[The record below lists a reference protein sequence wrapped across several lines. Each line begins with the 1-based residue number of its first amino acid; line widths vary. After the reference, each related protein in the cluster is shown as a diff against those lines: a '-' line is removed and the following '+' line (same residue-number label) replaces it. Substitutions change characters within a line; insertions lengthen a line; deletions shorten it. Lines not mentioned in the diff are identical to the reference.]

1 MSLLGAAETL
11 WQTMYDEM
19 PVRIDINHHYLQTTQ
34 LLRCL
39 AEWDSCRQTRGAA
52 ADFEHA
58 SELAPLRAAIDS
70 ETSHLIVIPTRELA
84 AAGLS
89 EHLDRQTASR
99 TTGCRL
105 HRAEGTSC
113 RSIRSVYLN
122 SCLEPSFVQ
131 PLPDGA
137 ILLVDARSRGGPNA
151 EIWAADGT
159 RLRQG
164 HLGDAIENVL
174 TTPSGAIWVGYFD
187 EAMGGAGPQVH
198 GLARFA
204 PDLEPGWVYPQ
215 RADLP
220 PIDDCYALNVAGE
233 RAWSCAYTAFHL
245 VAVDNDQAIDYGM
258 APQRGAAALL
268 TDGSTGAM
276 VGGYGPEYDLVT
288 PFHIVE
294 DRTVTAG
301 GQCRLVLPDGLEVR
315 ERRIYGRGTELHV
328 FIGRSW
334 YRVDLA
340 QVTRGR

>member
-1 MSLLGAAETL
+1 M
-11 WQTMYDEM
+11 
-19 PVRIDINHHYLQTTQ
+19 
-34 LLRCL
+34 
-39 AEWDSCRQTRGAA
+39 
-52 ADFEHA
+52 
-58 SELAPLRAAIDS
+58 
-70 ETSHLIVIPTRELA
+70 
-84 AAGLS
+84 
-89 EHLDRQTASR
+89 
-99 TTGCRL
+99 
-105 HRAEGTSC
+105 
-113 RSIRSVYLN
+113 
-122 SCLEPSFVQ
+122 Q

-151 EIWAADGT
+151 EIWSADGT

-187 EAMGGAGPQVH
+187 EAMGGAGPQGH
-198 GLARFA
+198 GLARFT
-204 PDLEPGWVYPQ
+204 PDLEPGWVYPH

-233 RAWSCAYTAFHL
+233 TAWSCAYTAFHL

-258 APQRGAAALL
+258 APQRGANALL

-276 VGGYGPEYDLVT
+276 IGGYGPEYDLVT

-294 DRTVTAG
+294 DHAVTTG

-315 ERRIYGRGTELHV
+315 ERRIYGNGTEMHV

-340 QVTRGR
+340 QVTRGH